1 MTVFSNKSQTQITTV
16 QNMISYEG
24 FNYFIIVMIGP
35 LEQIIDVYIHMKY
48 SLVLY
53 LKERYNQ
60 SKFIA
65 NH

>member
-35 LEQIIDVYIHMKY
+35 LEQIIDVSIY

>member
-24 FNYFIIVMIGP
+24 FNYFIIVMIGA
-35 LEQIIDVYIHMKY
+35 LEQIIDVY